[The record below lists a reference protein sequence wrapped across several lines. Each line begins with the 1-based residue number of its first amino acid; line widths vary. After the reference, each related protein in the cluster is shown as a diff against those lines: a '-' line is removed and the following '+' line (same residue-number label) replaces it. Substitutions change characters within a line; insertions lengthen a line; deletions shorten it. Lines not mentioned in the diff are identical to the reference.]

1 MIRRAYRPSCYADQP
16 GQYEPSIADNPKWR
30 DEELG
35 FRLTVDANDA
45 ERAGTGRSNVMQHH
59 YATFRLTWDGE
70 NT

>member
-16 GQYEPSIADNPKWR
+16 GRYEPSIADNPKWR

-35 FRLTVDANDA
+35 FRLAVDANDVG
-45 ERAGTGRSNVMQHH
+45 RAGTGRSNVMQHH
-59 YATFRLTWDGE
+59 YEAFRLTWDGE